1 MAEETKEINAEMI
14 YYRLD
19 AIEKQLKDMAE
30 DKEIQQKHGFQ
41 IHEIKETQEKQN
53 QEIEKQNQEIEKL
66 KSRMDVVEQAPIQ
79 NNSEKWKFITD
90 VAMKLIITAC
100 VTYLLASIGLKL

>member
-66 KSRMDVVEQAPIQ
+66 KSRMDVVEQAPMK
-79 NNSEKWKFITD
+79 SSAEKWKTISDIVFKSVIT
-90 VAMKLIITAC
+90 VG
-100 VTYLLASIGLKL
+100 VTFVLAKFGLKI

>member
-1 MAEETKEINAEMI
+1 MAEETKEINAEMV

-19 AIEKQLKDMAE
+19 AIEKQLKEMAE

-53 QEIEKQNQEIEKL
+53 QEIEKL
-66 KSRMDVVEQAPIQ
+66 KVRMDVVEQAPVK
-79 NNSEKWKFITD
+79 SSAEKWKVISDIVFKS
-90 VAMKLIITAC
+90 VITAG
-100 VTYLLASIGLKL
+100 VVFVLAKFGLKI

>member
-1 MAEETKEINAEMI
+1 MADETKEINAEMI

-19 AIEKQLKDMAE
+19 AIEKQLKGMTE

-53 QEIEKQNQEIEKL
+53 QEIEKL
-66 KSRMDVVEQAPIQ
+66 KSRMDVVEQAPMK
-79 NNSEKWKFITD
+79 SSAEKWKIISDIVFKS
-90 VAMKLIITAC
+90 VITAG
-100 VTYLLASIGLKL
+100 VVFVLAKFGLKI

>member
-1 MAEETKEINAEMI
+1 MTEEKNEINAEMV

-41 IHEIKETQEKQN
+41 IHEIKENLEEQN
-53 QEIEKQNQEIEKL
+53 KEIEKL
-66 KSRMDVVEQAPIQ
+66 KVRMDTVEQAPLK
-79 NNSEKWKFITD
+79 SSAEKWRTITD
-90 VAMKLIITAC
+90 IVFKSIITAG
-100 VTYLLASIGLKL
+100 VTFVLARYGLKI

>member
-53 QEIEKQNQEIEKL
+53 QEIEKL
-66 KSRMDVVEQAPIQ
+66 KSRMDVVEQAPMK
-79 NNSEKWKFITD
+79 SSAEKWKIISDIVFKS
-90 VAMKLIITAC
+90 VITAG
-100 VTYLLASIGLKL
+100 VVFVLAKFGLKI

>member
-41 IHEIKETQEKQN
+41 IHELKEN
-53 QEIEKQNQEIEKL
+53 QASQTQEIEKL
-66 KSRMDVVEQAPIQ
+66 KNRMNVVEQAPIQ

-90 VAMKLIITAC
+90 IAMKLIITAC
-100 VTYLLASIGLKL
+100 VTYLFASIGLKL